1 MSRKEI
7 QRAYADVVSADLSNA
22 AGFTSSAITV
32 NQVDGLFAVVEWS
45 GGTGVTGTLVVQ
57 ARVGEPLVDSND
69 KISSW
74 VSLDFG
80 SPITISGASG
90 SHVIEIITTKFTQY
104 RFVYTYTAGSA
115 GSLDIR
121 HTAKTVG
128 A

>member
-7 QRAYADVVSADLSNA
+7 QRAYQDVVSADLSNV

-57 ARVGEPLVDSND
+57 ARIGEPLIDLND

-90 SHVIEIITTKFTQY
+90 NHVIEITTTKFTQY
-104 RFVYTYTAGSA
+104 RFVYTYTAGNA

>member
-7 QRAYADVVSADLSNA
+7 QRAYADIVSADLSNA

-45 GGTGVTGTLVVQ
+45 GGTGVAGTLVVQ

-90 SHVIEIITTKFTQY
+90 NHVIEIITTKFTQY
-104 RFVYTYTAGSA
+104 RFVYTYTAGST